1 MSVIVVQCIAK
12 LELGGAQKI
21 VLQLMRELKGHGILI
36 TGKGGKLYTDAAK
49 ELGERHVT
57 LPCLKRK
64 VSPLNDFICFFK
76 LRKILIKLHNK
87 YDRIILHTHGSK
99 AGVLGRIVS
108 GSLPFVSSLHVI
120 HGFAFNPYIS
130 PLRRFFYLN
139 AERIAS
145 CFGDVIVTVARA
157 HIRRS
162 IEWGMSKR
170 VKYFCIPNYV
180 NIDKF
185 RVKRKKDKLIK
196 IVTVANFKPQKNPF
210 MWAKVALEVTSR
222 FGNVE
227 FVYIGDGPMRRSVE
241 KSVQGN
247 RRIKILGWRNDIS
260 DLLPDTDIFF
270 LPSRWEGLPLSV
282 LEAMA
287 SALPVVASAVDG
299 TTEVVLDS
307 VTGYL
312 LAPDDLN
319 GYVERLGELI
329 EDTKKRRKMG
339 REGRERVKKC
349 FSYENMIR
357 KVFYIY
363 RSLGFKYN
371 GKAAKFKNELPQ
383 RTQRNNFVKKEK
395 TH

>member
-21 VLQLMRELKGHGILI
+21 VLRLMRELKGQGILI
-36 TGKGGKLYTDAAK
+36 TGKGGKLYADAAK

-64 VSPLNDFICFFK
+64 ISPLHDLICFFR
-76 LRKILIKLHNK
+76 LRKVLIGLYDK

-108 GSLPFVSSLHVI
+108 GSLPFVSSLHII
-120 HGFAFNPYIS
+120 HGFAVNPYIS
-130 PLRRFFYLN
+130 PLKRFIYLN

-145 CFGDVIVTVARA
+145 CYGDIVVTVARA

-180 NIDKF
+180 DIDNF
-185 RVKRKKDKLIK
+185 RVKRKTNKLIK
-196 IVTVANFKPQKNPF
+196 IVTVANFKPQKNPL

-222 FGNVE
+222 FRNAE
-227 FVYIGDGPMRRSVE
+227 FIYIGDGPMRRSVE
-241 KSVQGN
+241 KLVQEN
-247 RRIKILGWRNDIS
+247 RRIKILGWRNDIAN
-260 DLLPDTDIFF
+260 LLPDMDIFF

-307 VTGYL
+307 ITGYL
-312 LAPDDLN
+312 LTPDDLN
-319 GYVERLGELI
+319 GYIERLGELI
-329 EDTKKRRKMG
+329 EDANKRKKMG
-339 REGRERVKKC
+339 REGRERIKKC
-349 FSYENMIR
+349 FSYKNMIG

-363 RSLGFKYN
+363 GSLGFNKQN
-371 GKAAKFKNELPQ
+371 K
-383 RTQRNNFVKKEK
+383 
-395 TH
+395 